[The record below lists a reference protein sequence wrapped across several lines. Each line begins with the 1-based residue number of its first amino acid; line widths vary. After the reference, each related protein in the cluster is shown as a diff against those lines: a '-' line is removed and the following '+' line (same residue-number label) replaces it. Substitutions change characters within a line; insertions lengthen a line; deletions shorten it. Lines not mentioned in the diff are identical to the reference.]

1 MQNKKKHKYGT
12 GNIID
17 DFPHY
22 PDNYRDHRTF
32 IYRLTKAKEREAS
45 HPTKHNIEKEVWSVV
60 QYRNVKPP
68 RIVNLWNFPTKEE
81 AESFMKKHDFV
92 IPAKQN

>member
-1 MQNKKKHKYGT
+1 MKNKKKDKYGT

-32 IYRLTKAKEREAS
+32 LYTMGKTKERKYTS
-45 HPTKHNIEKEVWSVV
+45 NIEKEVWSVV
-60 QYRNVKPP
+60 QWRNVKPP
-68 RIVNLWNFPTKEE
+68 RVVNLWSFPTKEE
-81 AESFMKKHDFV
+81 AATFMKKNDFV
-92 IPAKQN
+92 IPSKQN

>member
-1 MQNKKKHKYGT
+1 MRNKKKHKYGT

-32 IYRLTKAKEREAS
+32 IYTMGKAKERKGNS
-45 HPTKHNIEKEVWSVV
+45 MITKEVWSVV

-68 RIVNLWNFPTKEE
+68 RIVNLWSFPTKDE

-92 IPAKQN
+92 VPKKQN

>member
-22 PDNYRDHRTF
+22 PDNYRDHRTY
-32 IYRLTKAKEREAS
+32 INQLAESKIQT
-45 HPTKHNIEKEVWSVV
+45 HPNKSMEGKKQWSVV

-68 RIVNLWNFPTKEE
+68 RIVNLWSFPTKEE

-92 IPAKQN
+92 IPSKQN